1 MKKQKETE
9 LSKIILKFKN
19 KRKDLEWQ
27 HRIQQYHNEQKLAK
41 ASKNFLEFLL
51 FRNCS

>member
-41 ASKNFLEFLL
+41 ASKKF
-51 FRNCS
+51 